1 MIMAKLICF
10 DMDGVIFE
18 PKNFWIELHKAFGTL
33 KEGTALTN
41 TYLHTDYDRLVQEV
55 VQRLWKGRDAHPYYN
70 LVNSIKYLPGVK
82 EVFAAIKQQ
91 DWLTAIISS
100 ASIDLARRAQHD
112 LGIDFIYANELVI
125 KDNLVT
131 GEFIWPLGAG
141 KEKKAQIIK
150 HLCLDLQ
157 IVPSEVI
164 FIGDSD
170 TDIEAFQLVGR
181 AISFNSHSPQLDEV
195 ATHVVK
201 DHDLRKVLPYLKHQ

>member
-1 MIMAKLICF
+1 MTKLICF

-33 KEGTALTN
+33 EEGTRLTN

-55 VQRLWKGRDAHPYYN
+55 VQRLWKGREAQPYYH

-82 EVFAAIKQQ
+82 EVFTEIKKQ

-125 KDNLVT
+125 KNNLVT

-150 HLCLDLQ
+150 HLCQDLQ
-157 IVPSEVI
+157 IAPEEVI

-170 TDIEAFQLVGR
+170 TDIEAFKFVGR

-195 ATHVVK
+195 ATHIVK
-201 DHDLRKVLPYLKHQ
+201 DHDLRKVLPHLKG